1 MGDTTTTGTSP
12 AAGKDSAW
20 RKIVKD
26 HLNKVLTFVLGW
38 LLGLL
43 TLGGQ
48 ELTEWIDDNVFNPT
62 DAVVSGE
69 VYQQGLP
76 LANAEVMLNRK
87 GQPTDHR
94 AITDSTGRY
103 AIDDVNDGVY
113 YLEVH
118 VDSVKRFSLVIQVE
132 DGATDASVARI
143 DTNAKVALRDATLL
157 TPTPTAA
164 VPTELPAGGGTPETS
179 LPEEPSDSA
188 EQPSDFAEEPAVLPE
203 EAIIGDQEVAPAD
216 TPDVDTLETPA
227 ATAPDVEIV
236 YEQALDTLAES
247 EVPLWTVRAGIET
260 ERPLEDIAYVTWHL
274 PPLFQPSVVSRF
286 SEDDFILE
294 LQSPGS
300 FELSALVV
308 FNDGTEQYLTTTVEL
323 QPVAE

>member
-48 ELTEWIDDNVFNPT
+48 ELTEWIDDNFFNPT
-62 DAVVSGE
+62 DAVVIGE

-132 DGATDASVARI
+132 DGATDAPVARI
-143 DTNAKVALRDATLL
+143 DTDAKVAIQDATLL
-157 TPTPTAA
+157 TPTAAAA
-164 VPTELPAGGGTPETS
+164 VPTSPPAGGGTPETS
-179 LPEEPSDSA
+179 EPDSEALLPI
-188 EQPSDFAEEPAVLPE
+188 FLPD
-203 EAIIGDQEVAPAD
+203 EAFIGDQEVAPAD

-236 YEQALDTLAES
+236 YEQALDTIADS

-274 PPLFQPSVVSRF
+274 PPSFQPSVVSRF
-286 SEDDFILE
+286 REDDFILE

-308 FNDGTEQYLTTTVEL
+308 FTDGTEQYLTTTVEL